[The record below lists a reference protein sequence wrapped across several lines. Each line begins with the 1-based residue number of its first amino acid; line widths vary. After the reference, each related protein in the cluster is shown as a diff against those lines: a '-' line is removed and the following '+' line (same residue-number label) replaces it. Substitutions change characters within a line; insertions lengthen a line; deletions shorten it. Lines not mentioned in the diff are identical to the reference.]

1 MASPQCFSILT
12 HHALPLGAWQNTAGY
27 CLCSHTITQCAAT
40 NTDTTRRQPCGHS
53 IHTIHT
59 PHQIEMT
66 HLLSKALIVLATAAG
81 LASCADMKEDLP
93 PCPQG
98 LDIHFKYNY
107 NLQRADM
114 FTDHVGAVS
123 VYLFDANG
131 HYLEQRTV
139 QNTAAAQPLNSK
151 DFCVHFDIAPG
162 TYQYQ
167 AVAFQRPYAECQ
179 ATAGARFKVSAPQ
192 SASDNLQTLRIALP
206 AKPISGVAD
215 TMMVDNA
222 ALPLD
227 TLWVGQSA
235 RPVTVRY
242 NDKLATQADTCSLV
256 RDTKQINITLR
267 DLDNP
272 ADLDVNDFTFTITD
286 RNAAV
291 DGYNTVDERTTLRYT
306 PYATWNTTDP
316 INTASVTTYP
326 NTNDAQAPGRMAHAD
341 FMTSRIIYHSGANAA
356 HNAQLV
362 IYNKRTQQN
371 VVRIDLAD
379 FLQRLRSSAE
389 RNYTAQEFLDR
400 GYDYRLSFYLKG
412 GSWSYASIEIGVL
425 SWAVRIQNEDI

>member
-1 MASPQCFSILT
+1 
-12 HHALPLGAWQNTAGY
+12 
-27 CLCSHTITQCAAT
+27 
-40 NTDTTRRQPCGHS
+40 
-53 IHTIHT
+53 
-59 PHQIEMT
+59 MT

-139 QNTAAAQPLNSK
+139 QNTAAAQPLKSK

-206 AKPISGVAD
+206 AKPISGVTD

-316 INTASVTTYP
+316 FNTASATTYP
-326 NTNDAQAPGRMAHAD
+326 NTNDTQAPGRMAHAD
-341 FMTSRIIYHSGANAA
+341 FMTSRIIYHSGADAA

>member
-12 HHALPLGAWQNTAGY
+12 HHALPLGALQNTAGY

-81 LASCADMKEDLP
+81 LASCADMKEYLP

-139 QNTAAAQPLNSK
+139 QNTAAAQPLKSK

-167 AVAFQRPYAECQ
+167 AVAFQRPYAE
-179 ATAGARFKVSAPQ
+179 
-192 SASDNLQTLRIALP
+192 
-206 AKPISGVAD
+206 
-215 TMMVDNA
+215 
-222 ALPLD
+222 
-227 TLWVGQSA
+227 
-235 RPVTVRY
+235 
-242 NDKLATQADTCSLV
+242 
-256 RDTKQINITLR
+256 
-267 DLDNP
+267 
-272 ADLDVNDFTFTITD
+272 
-286 RNAAV
+286 
-291 DGYNTVDERTTLRYT
+291 
-306 PYATWNTTDP
+306 
-316 INTASVTTYP
+316 
-326 NTNDAQAPGRMAHAD
+326 
-341 FMTSRIIYHSGANAA
+341 
-356 HNAQLV
+356 
-362 IYNKRTQQN
+362 
-371 VVRIDLAD
+371 
-379 FLQRLRSSAE
+379 
-389 RNYTAQEFLDR
+389 
-400 GYDYRLSFYLKG
+400 
-412 GSWSYASIEIGVL
+412 
-425 SWAVRIQNEDI
+425 

>member
-1 MASPQCFSILT
+1 M
-12 HHALPLGAWQNTAGY
+12 
-27 CLCSHTITQCAAT
+27 
-40 NTDTTRRQPCGHS
+40 
-53 IHTIHT
+53 
-59 PHQIEMT
+59 
-66 HLLSKALIVLATAAG
+66 
-81 LASCADMKEDLP
+81 
-93 PCPQG
+93 
-98 LDIHFKYNY
+98 
-107 NLQRADM
+107 
-114 FTDHVGAVS
+114 
-123 VYLFDANG
+123 
-131 HYLEQRTV
+131 
-139 QNTAAAQPLNSK
+139 
-151 DFCVHFDIAPG
+151 
-162 TYQYQ
+162 
-167 AVAFQRPYAECQ
+167 
-179 ATAGARFKVSAPQ
+179 
-192 SASDNLQTLRIALP
+192 
-206 AKPISGVAD
+206 
-215 TMMVDNA
+215 
-222 ALPLD
+222 
-227 TLWVGQSA
+227 GQSA

-272 ADLDVNDFTFTITD
+272 AALDVNDFTFTITD

-291 DGYNTVDERTTLRYT
+291 DGYNTVDERTMLRYT

-316 INTASVTTYP
+316 INTASATTYP
-326 NTNDAQAPGRMAHAD
+326 NTNNAQAPGRMAHAD
-341 FMTSRIIYHSGANAA
+341 FMTSRIIYHSGADAA
-356 HNAQLV
+356 HNVQLV